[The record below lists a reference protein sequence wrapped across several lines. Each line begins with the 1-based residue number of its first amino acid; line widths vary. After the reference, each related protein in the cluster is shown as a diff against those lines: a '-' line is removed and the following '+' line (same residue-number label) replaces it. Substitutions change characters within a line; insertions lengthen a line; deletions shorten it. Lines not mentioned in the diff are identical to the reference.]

1 MRNLMETGRL
11 SSKGQITIP
20 KKIREF
26 LHIQTSERLVFLPL
40 EDGKVLITTERKSAS
55 SIFGMLKHK
64 KKEQP
69 VSLEQMDTVI
79 QKKRLGRLVK

>member
-1 MRNLMETGRL
+1 METGRL

-40 EDGKVLITTERKSAS
+40 EDGKVLITTERKSAA

-64 KKEQP
+64 KKEQA

-79 QKKRLGRLVK
+79 QKRRLGRLVK